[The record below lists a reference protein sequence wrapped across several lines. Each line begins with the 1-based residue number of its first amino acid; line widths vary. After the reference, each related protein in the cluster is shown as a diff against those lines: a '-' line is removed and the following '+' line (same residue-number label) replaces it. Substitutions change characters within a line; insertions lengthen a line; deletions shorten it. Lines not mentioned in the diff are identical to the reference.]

1 MSPHTFFPSL
11 KRQTA
16 IRNRT
21 PTSTAKAASPSTKGR
36 RLQPLMELSEEDE
49 DMPSIGVA
57 SSSIRRKDIT
67 SFAPGASTRNKR
79 ISRYGKAEFSASG
92 DLEDLRLMSPRPA
105 PRPPVAPSLD
115 EPVHFASHVIS
126 PRPSR
131 PASIVS
137 LSGFDMTID
146 IPPPPPMVLSPIID
160 NEPTPISSRPPIAI
174 PSPRRRRHASQSP
187 TPSMSSNATTSSGS
201 SGGSPSTPTTSDDE
215 LPTFSAKSAIPQ
227 RISIRPLV
235 ITKSMPSIH
244 SPDASPIES
253 FEFTIAP
260 STSDDVVSDSE
271 AVKTDDEC
279 LDDGEW
285 YTREMSDMITLFSP
299 TTMPTPT
306 SAKFG
311 PTRPDSLPPPPR
323 RSDSSSVS
331 GQGRSRMSKP
341 LPDIPRTPGP
351 SAQLD
356 PTFPRRRRSAPRIP
370 TYPPPPPPHRKPL
383 TIKVPARPPP
393 RESLPAD
400 VMDILDDIASWDFPS
415 ATSASEPLSP
425 PRLPETPRSSGDEQS
440 PQSSAAEF
448 TGLPLSLPTSPI
460 DMTSFTSVSSFGLT
474 PSTTGA
480 TSIVVTPASPPER
493 ACPADFPSS
502 SPDSFEFDPEGFE
515 PMLRSRWSSSTLSS
529 LAADREPRS
538 ASSRILRF
546 GLGGMRRTRARTSK
560 GAEKK
565 ERTTEIRK
573 DEEREVRARR
583 SMESAKSGSS
593 AESSSSSGL
602 RRKPIPIEIFMRQ

>member
-1 MSPHTFFPSL
+1 MSSIMSTHTFFPSL
-11 KRQTA
+11 KRQSA

-21 PTSTAKAASPSTKGR
+21 PASSAKSSSPSTKGR

-49 DMPSIGVA
+49 DMPSLAFSLAPSPSPAHGRVPSIGVA

-67 SFAPGASTRNKR
+67 PFAPGASTRNKR

-146 IPPPPPMVLSPIID
+146 IPPPPPMVLSPIND
-160 NEPTPISSRPPIAI
+160 NDPTPISSRPPIAI

-201 SGGSPSTPTTSDDE
+201 SGSPCTPTTSDDE
-215 LPTFSAKSAIPQ
+215 SPMFSAKPAVPQ

-260 STSDDVVSDSE
+260 SASDDAVSDSE
-271 AVKTDDEC
+271 IVKTDDEC

-285 YTREMSDMITLFSP
+285 YTREMSDTFTLFSS

-311 PTRPDSLPPPPR
+311 PTRPDSLSPPPC

-331 GQGRSRMSKP
+331 RRGRSRMSKP

-356 PTFPRRRRSAPRIP
+356 PTFPRRKRSVPRIP
-370 TYPPPPPPHRKPL
+370 TYPPPPPPQRKPL

-415 ATSASEPLSP
+415 ATSPSEPLSP

-440 PQSSAAEF
+440 PPVE
-448 TGLPLSLPTSPI
+448 
-460 DMTSFTSVSSFGLT
+460 
-474 PSTTGA
+474 
-480 TSIVVTPASPPER
+480 
-493 ACPADFPSS
+493 
-502 SPDSFEFDPEGFE
+502 
-515 PMLRSRWSSSTLSS
+515 RSRVHRGAP
-529 LAADREPRS
+529 LAADVPNRHDDAVHVRVRPDPVGHRLDLHCGHSRVAARARMPCGLPFLVARLVRVRPGGLRADAALALVVLDSLLPR
-538 ASSRILRF
+538 
-546 GLGGMRRTRARTSK
+546 GGPARTSK

-565 ERTTEIRK
+565 ERTMEIRK

-593 AESSSSSGL
+593 ADSSSSSGL